1 VSRTVWPG
9 APFPLGPSWD
19 GSGTNF
25 SLFSENAQRVELC
38 LFDDQDREE
47 RIDVRQQTAHNWHVY
62 LPGVGP
68 GQRYGYRVDGPWEP
82 EQGHRFN
89 PAKLLIDPYA
99 KSIDGPIGFGKARLL
114 AYVPGQEDVRDDE
127 DSAPAIPRSVVIDDA
142 FDWEGDVRLDRPWPE
157 TVIYE
162 LHVKGFTKRLPGVRE
177 DLRGT
182 YAGLASDAAIAYLSD
197 LGITAVELLPVH
209 HIADEDFLVARG
221 LSNYWGYSTIGF
233 FAPHS
238 GYAATGSRGEQVRE
252 FKGMVKALHRAGI
265 EVILDV
271 VYNHTA
277 EGSHLGPTLSFKGVD
292 NAAYY
297 RLMPDDR
304 RHYMYFTGT
313 GNSLNPV
320 NPSVLRLV
328 MDSLRYFV
336 MECHVDGFRFDLAS
350 ALARELYDVDQ
361 LSAFFDIIHQDPVLS
376 QVKLIAEPWDVG
388 PGGYQVG
395 NFPILWSEWNGMYR
409 DTMRDFWRGHTAVAE
424 FARRFT
430 GSSDLYQSDGR
441 HPSASINFVTCH
453 DGFTLRDLVSYDRKH
468 NEANLEDNR
477 DGSDDNRSWNCGV
490 EGETDDPDVNEL
502 RDRQTRNILA
512 TLLLS
517 QGTPMLLA
525 GDELRRTQRGN
536 NNAYC
541 QDNELSWLDWDVDE
555 RGQALLEFT
564 KRLLRL
570 RGEHPVFRRSA
581 FLTGEARQGSGAPDV
596 WWFRPDGRRVHA
608 RRVPERLGDPD
619 ADLRRRAGRRRL
631 LHRPLQ
637 RVARSRHVR
646 AAAHA
651 LRPPLGARALHGRAR
666 AAAER
671 LDPFRAGAGAA
682 SRSRAQGAA
691 AGRLTQLSVR
701 GGCFR
706 TRRQTWTTSGSNCV
720 PPALT
725 RRRKASSTGS
735 ASR

>member
-9 APFPLGPSWD
+9 APFPLGPTWD
-19 GSGTNF
+19 GEGTNF
-25 SLFSENAQRVELC
+25 SLFSENAERVELC
-38 LFDDQDREE
+38 LFGDGDREE
-47 RIDVRQQTAHNWHVY
+47 RVVLANQTAHNWHAY

-82 EQGHRFN
+82 KRGHRFN

-99 KSIDGPIGFGKARLL
+99 KAIEGPIEFERARVL
-114 AYVPGQEDVRDDE
+114 AYSAAGEDVRDDE
-127 DSAPAIPRSVVIDDA
+127 DSAPAIPRCVVIDEA
-142 FDWEGDVRLDRPWPE
+142 FEWEGDAPLGRPWAE

-162 LHVKGFTKRLPGVRE
+162 LHVKGFTQRMTGVRD

-182 YAGLASDAAIAYLSD
+182 YAGLASEAAIAHLLE
-197 LGITAVELLPVH
+197 LGVTAVELLPVH
-209 HIADEDFLVARG
+209 HIADEQFLVGQG
-221 LSNYWGYSTIGF
+221 LSNYWGYSTIGYL
-233 FAPHS
+233 APHA
-238 GYAATGSRGEQVRE
+238 GYAATGTRGEQVRE

-277 EGSHLGPTLSFKGVD
+277 EGNHLGPTLAFKGVD

-297 RLMPDDR
+297 RLMPDDP
-304 RHYMYFTGT
+304 RHYMDFTGT

-320 NPSVLRLV
+320 NPSVLRLI
-328 MDSLRYFV
+328 MDSLRYFAI
-336 MECHVDGFRFDLAS
+336 ECHVDGFRFDLAS
-350 ALARELYDVDQ
+350 ALARELYDVDK
-361 LSAFFDIIHQDPVLS
+361 LSAFFDVIHQDPVLS

-430 GSSDLYQSDGR
+430 GSSDLYQDDGR

-453 DGFTLRDLVSYDRKH
+453 DGFTLRDLVSYSRKH

-477 DGSDDNRSWNCGV
+477 DGSDDNRSWNCGA
-490 EGETDDPDVNEL
+490 EGETDEHDVNEL
-502 RDRQTRNILA
+502 RDRQERNFLA

-525 GDELRRTQRGN
+525 GDELRNTQSGN

-541 QDNELSWLDWDVDE
+541 QDSDLSWLDWELDDRA
-555 RGQALLEFT
+555 RGILEFT

-570 RGEHPVFRRSA
+570 RAEHSVFRRSA

-596 WWFRPDGRRVHA
+596 WWFRPDGRRMTQADWSRGDAFALGAFLNGAEIPTLTAHGEPVVDDSFIVLFNAWREPVTFVLPPA
-608 RRVPERLGDPD
+608 RF
-619 ADLRRRAGRRRL
+619 GRRWAHEL
-631 LHRPLQ
+631 
-637 RVARSRHVR
+637 ST
-646 AAAHA
+646 AAPE
-651 LRPPLGARALHGRAR
+651 LPPNGTTLPAR
-666 AAAER
+666 AAVPVEG
-671 LDPFRAGAGAA
+671 RAL
-682 SRSRAQGAA
+682 QV
-691 AGRLTQLSVR
+691 L
-701 GGCFR
+701 
-706 TRRQTWTTSGSNCV
+706 RRVG
-720 PPALT
+720 
-725 RRRKASSTGS
+725 
-735 ASR
+735 